1 MNDQNAQMDYLV
13 GIDTGGTFTD
23 IVLTKAATGDIQV
36 TEVSST
42 PENPAIAL
50 VEGIHVIL
58 SRTKV
63 DEEELA
69 AIIDRDLT
77 HLPKL
82 DVARIKLRGS
92 YFR

>member
-23 IVLTKAATGDIQV
+23 IVLTKAATGHIQA

-69 AIIDRDLT
+69 AICHGTTEATNALLQGQMIR
-77 HLPKL
+77 
-82 DVARIKLRGS
+82 AIAS
-92 YFR
+92 